1 MVGEK
6 IYTVRMVKVMTD
18 RDSSFEQMYQRPV
31 RRMVEHVVKVSAN
44 KIVED
49 EEHITFY
56 DQWGDCA
63 GRFRKDAVI
72 SFAREVEDKNG

>member
-6 IYTVRMVKVMTD
+6 IYTVRMVKTFMDVDPLSGRTT
-18 RDSSFEQMYQRPV
+18 RKL
-31 RRMVEHVVKVSAN
+31 VERTVKVSAN

-72 SFAREVEDKNG
+72 SFAREVDGNG

>member
-6 IYTVRMVKVMTD
+6 VYTVRIVKSVIDPFMNGP
-18 RDSSFEQMYQRPV
+18 FEHTTRKLI
-31 RRMVEHVVKVSAN
+31 EHVVKVSAN

-49 EEHITFY
+49 ENFITFY

-72 SFAREVEDKNG
+72 SFAREVEEK

>member
-6 IYTVRMVKVMTD
+6 VYTVRMVKTFMDVDPISGRTT
-18 RDSSFEQMYQRPV
+18 RKLI
-31 RRMVEHVVKVSAN
+31 EHAVKVSAN

-49 EEHITFY
+49 EGYITFY

-63 GRFRKDAVI
+63 GRFRNDAVI
-72 SFAREVEDKNG
+72 SFAREVDENG

>member
-6 IYTVRMVKVMTD
+6 IYTVRMIKSVTD
-18 RDSSFEQMYQRPV
+18 SFVDEPFGRRPA
-31 RRMVEHVVKVSAN
+31 RKIIEHVVKVSAN

-72 SFAREVEDKNG
+72 SFAREVEDKNHG

>member
-6 IYTVRMVKVMTD
+6 VYTVRMVKTFMD
-18 RDSSFEQMYQRPV
+18 
-31 RRMVEHVVKVSAN
+31 VEPLSGRTTRKLVERTVKVSAN

-72 SFAREVEDKNG
+72 SFAREVDGNG